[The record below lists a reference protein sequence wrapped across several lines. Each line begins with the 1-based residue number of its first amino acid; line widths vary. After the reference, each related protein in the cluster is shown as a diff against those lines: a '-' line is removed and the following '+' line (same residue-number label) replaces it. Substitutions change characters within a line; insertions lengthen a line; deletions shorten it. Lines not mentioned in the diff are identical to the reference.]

1 MPKATA
7 WWPQSARVNHHASDI
22 LSLHRYEQLVGGSA
36 RYITRDLAFPLE
48 TYSDLL
54 MVLLQQFQLE
64 RCSDFMM
71 AWWIY
76 GPDIQDGTPFPFHG
90 VSSSCGKDGRLSEQ
104 CQAITNP
111 EIWTTG
117 EYLECASKN
126 AILSIRWTPNST
138 AIVRLLKNQDSLPCG
153 ALNKEHGAHPNK
165 HQEDGRTP
173 TDGRSVE
180 QEQHSWWQ
188 RPRRKVNGGVL
199 LPCGCIKPRL
209 WSSCEHVCRSDGGS
223 FLHAPCLVL
232 PPDNFLTKRQIHAWS
247 TKRNLFAK
255 SFHGWM

>member
-1 MPKATA
+1 
-7 WWPQSARVNHHASDI
+7 
-22 LSLHRYEQLVGGSA
+22 
-36 RYITRDLAFPLE
+36 
-48 TYSDLL
+48 
-54 MVLLQQFQLE
+54 
-64 RCSDFMM
+64 M
-71 AWWIY
+71 AWKQEFCLM
-76 GPDIQDGTPFPFHG
+76 GGKEDTPFHG

-117 EYLECASKN
+117 EYLEC
-126 AILSIRWTPNST
+126 

-209 WSSCEHVCRSDGGS
+209 WSPCEHVCRRDGGS
-223 FLHAPCLVL
+223 FLHRQASERWSEISPV
-232 PPDNFLTKRQIHAWS
+232 KRQKDKHEEGISHKLLVEINRMHMLQQFVVLKLTWH
-247 TKRNLFAK
+247 T
-255 SFHGWM
+255 